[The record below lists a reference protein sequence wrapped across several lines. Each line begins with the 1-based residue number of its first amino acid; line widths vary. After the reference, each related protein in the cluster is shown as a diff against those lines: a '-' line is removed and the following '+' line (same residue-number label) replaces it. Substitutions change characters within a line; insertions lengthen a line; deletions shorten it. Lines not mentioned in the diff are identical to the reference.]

1 MDVINHL
8 THFGHQIKVSLIH
21 FRDDGCIMLAAGISY
36 FALISLAP
44 IFVVALRVATI
55 FIGYQEGETRL
66 ITQLSAIIGRR
77 GATALR
83 SMIRS
88 AQLDQ
93 LSTVMTVLGILL
105 LLFVATTLFAKLADS
120 LNRIFK
126 IAREHQRNSFIRVLR
141 KRLLSLT
148 MIVGIGFLLL
158 VSIIF
163 ETLVVSTFDYVKDLL
178 GLRLVFFLAFLQ
190 FILSTTLQAVLFG
203 IVLKV
208 MPEKRI
214 SWGDSLSG
222 GALTAVLFAFTKFFF
237 GLFFGNQNIASSYG
251 AAGAVVVIL
260 VWVFLTAVVFFIGAE
275 YTATLVRER
284 ERRIGPIRKPV

>member
-1 MDVINHL
+1 M
-8 THFGHQIKVSLIH
+8 KESLIH

-66 ITQLSAIIGRR
+66 ITQLTAIVGRR
-77 GATALR
+77 GATVLR

-93 LSTVMTVLGILL
+93 LSMVMTILGIII
-105 LLFVATTLFAKLADS
+105 LLFVATTLFAKLADA
-120 LNRIFK
+120 LNTIFK
-126 IAREHQRNSFIRVLR
+126 VARNRQKNTFIRVLR

-148 MIVGIGFLLL
+148 MIVGISFLLL
-158 VSIIF
+158 GSLIF
-163 ETLVVSTFDYVKDLL
+163 DTLVVSSFEYIKGLL
-178 GLRLVFFLAFLQ
+178 GLRIGFLLAFLE
-190 FILSTTLQAVLFG
+190 FLLSTALQAILFG
-203 IVLKV
+203 SVIKV

-214 SWGDSLSG
+214 SWGHSLSG
-222 GALTAVLFAFTKFFF
+222 GSLTAVLFAVTKFFF
-237 GLFFGNQNIASSYG
+237 GLLLGNQNIASSYG

-260 VWVFLTAVVFFIGAE
+260 VWVFIAALVFFIGAE
-275 YTATLVRER
+275 YTATLVRESEKR
-284 ERRIGPIRKPV
+284 LGPLARPV